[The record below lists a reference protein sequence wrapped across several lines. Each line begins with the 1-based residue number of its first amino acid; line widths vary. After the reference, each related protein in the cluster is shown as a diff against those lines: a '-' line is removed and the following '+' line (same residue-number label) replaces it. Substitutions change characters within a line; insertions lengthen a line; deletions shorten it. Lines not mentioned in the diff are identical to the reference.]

1 MLSGMRY
8 TVLLIVFLT
17 LACSKKDAPSEAATE
32 TETPAEASD
41 NASPA
46 PKAEPEKAALPLTGP
61 PTVTLITA
69 GKPPLQPLRWQFRE
83 GTKEVLETSINQV
96 FEMKGGGWDHR
107 SVPTPIAQTIDFT
120 TKRVSADGNAEVD
133 LFIREV
139 TELESP
145 EADSPAI
152 IGGKSATG
160 TYKVDSTAVIQDLV
174 LVPSAESKYKQ
185 LGVLESLLRLTLF
198 PVPKEPIGAGAK
210 WTVERDISQFGHQAI
225 ERMMIEALEVTD
237 SGAVLRVEIKVH
249 GGKPGGPKQ
258 TVTLD
263 TDTEVLA
270 KLSSAKLVPLSVEL
284 ENHTVETVKTA
295 GVDGPMGQL
304 TARTDRTVTMQSD

>member
-8 TVLLIVFLT
+8 TIVLLVFIT
-17 LACSKKDAPSEAATE
+17 LACSKNAPSEAASE

-61 PTVTLITA
+61 PTVTLLTA

-83 GTKEVLETSINQV
+83 GAKEVLETSINQV

-120 TKRVSADGNAEVD
+120 TKSVSADGTAEVD

-139 TELESP
+139 TELDSQ

-152 IGGKSATG
+152 IGGKAATG

-185 LGVLESLLRLTLF
+185 LAVLESLLRLTLF
-198 PVPKEPIGAGAK
+198 QSP
-210 WTVERDISQFGHQAI
+210 RS
-225 ERMMIEALEVTD
+225 RSALE
-237 SGAVLRVEIKVH
+237 RN
-249 GGKPGGPKQ
+249 GPWSA
-258 TVTLD
+258 TFPSSATR
-263 TDTEVLA
+263 
-270 KLSSAKLVPLSVEL
+270 LSSE
-284 ENHTVETVKTA
+284 
-295 GVDGPMGQL
+295 
-304 TARTDRTVTMQSD
+304 